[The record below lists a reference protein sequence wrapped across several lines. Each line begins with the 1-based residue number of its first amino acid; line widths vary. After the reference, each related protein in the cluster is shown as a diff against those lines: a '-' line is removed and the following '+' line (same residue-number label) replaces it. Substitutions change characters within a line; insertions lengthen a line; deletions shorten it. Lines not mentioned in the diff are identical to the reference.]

1 MKGVR
6 MWGTNNTNNN
16 SFIWLILLIL
26 IFFTDS
32 SSSPISQAN
41 YFKLTDN
48 VNNTNNLL
56 NGFFN

>member
-1 MKGVR
+1 
-6 MWGTNNTNNN
+6 MWGTNNNNGNN

-26 IFFTDS
+26 IFFTQGS
-32 SSSPISQAN
+32 STSISQAN

-48 VNNTNNLL
+48 INNTNNLL

>member
-1 MKGVR
+1 
-6 MWGTNNTNNN
+6 MWDTNNGNN

-26 IFFTDS
+26 IFFTQGS
-32 SSSPISQAN
+32 STPINSAN

-48 VNNTNNLL
+48 INTTNNLL

>member
-1 MKGVR
+1 
-6 MWGTNNTNNN
+6 MWGTNNTSNN

-32 SSSPISQAN
+32 SSTPISQAN
-41 YFKLTDN
+41 YFKLTDS

>member
-1 MKGVR
+1 
-6 MWGTNNTNNN
+6 MWGTNNNQGN

-32 SSSPISQAN
+32 SSTPISQAN
-41 YFKLTDN
+41 YFKLTDS

>member
-1 MKGVR
+1 
-6 MWGTNNTNNN
+6 MWDTNNTQNN

-26 IFFTDS
+26 IFFTQGS
-32 SSSPISQAN
+32 SNTISSAN
-41 YFKLTDN
+41 YFKLTDS

>member
-1 MKGVR
+1 
-6 MWGTNNTNNN
+6 MWDTNNANNN

-32 SSSPISQAN
+32 SSRPISQAN
-41 YFKLTDN
+41 YFKLTDS

>member
-1 MKGVR
+1 
-6 MWGTNNTNNN
+6 MWGTNNNQNN

-26 IFFTDS
+26 IFFTNS
-32 SSSPISQAN
+32 SSTPISQAN

-48 VNNTNNLL
+48 INNTNNLL

>member
-1 MKGVR
+1 
-6 MWGTNNTNNN
+6 MWGTNNTGNN

-32 SSSPISQAN
+32 SSTPISQAN
-41 YFKLTDN
+41 YFKLTDS